1 MDVVVLRGELS
12 NRFPPVHVPA
22 IRHRPVADV
31 RVPHLWDCWDFAIVD
46 HHELHHET
54 SAPAA
59 TRGRRAGVRAG
70 RGGRAGTR
78 GHAEAAASHR
88 DPRHFAPPFAVVVRL
103 THRGSTI
110 HHRRHR

>member
-1 MDVVVLRGELS
+1 MDVVVFRGELS
-12 NRFPPVHVPA
+12 NRFPPLHVPA

-46 HHELHHET
+46 HHEVHHET
-54 SAPAA
+54 GAPTP

-70 RGGRAGTR
+70 RRARARTR
-78 GHAEAAASHR
+78 GPVATAASHR
-88 DPRHFAPPFAVVVRL
+88 DPRHFAPPFTAVVRL

>member
-1 MDVVVLRGELS
+1 MDVVVFRGELS
-12 NRFPPVHVPA
+12 NRFPPLHVPA

-46 HHELHHET
+46 HHEVHHET
-54 SAPAA
+54 WAPTP

-70 RGGRAGTR
+70 VRARARVRGPVET
-78 GHAEAAASHR
+78 AARHR
-88 DPRHFAPPFAVVVRL
+88 DPRHFGPPFPSVVRL
-103 THRGSTI
+103 TPRGSTV